1 MRLVKSFYKAGVAV
15 LSTVGCAIVFAASCN
30 LTVNPVAFAPYNP
43 LLYSAL
49 ENDAGFIEIKCRS
62 NVIETV
68 SYSIALSPG
77 FSGNFTTRQMRQVVG
92 VQGPA
97 LEYNLYTSPA
107 RGTVWGNG
115 NGAPRVGGAFPLP
128 ITNVDFSSGPVPIYA
143 SIFPRQLNRNG
154 GAYTDSIQVVVSY

>member
-1 MRLVKSFYKAGVAV
+1 MRLVKSFGKLAVAV
-15 LSTVGCAIVFAASCN
+15 VGAIGCASVFAASCN
-30 LTVNPVAFAPYNP
+30 LTVNPVGFGPYNP

-49 ENDAGFIEIKCRS
+49 ENDAGFVEIRCRS
-62 NVIETV
+62 NIIETV
-68 SYSIALSPG
+68 GYSIGLSPG
-77 FSGNFTTRQMRQVVG
+77 FSGNFTARHMRQVVG

-97 LEYNLYTSPA
+97 LEYNLYTNAS

-115 NGAPRVGGAFPLP
+115 AGAPKVGGTLPLP